1 MALLF
6 LLLFGIYR
14 EAFRT
19 ELIIDPISVP
29 RRYEET
35 GLTAEVMAD
44 RVGDALREIEVL
56 AGTTIERDNLVRLK
70 DEEAAPDVSIPGTK
84 LELKTVV
91 ELARELIGIHPKH
104 VRGDLV
110 VRPPTLRDWPT
121 ILCHVPRHSG
131 SRLRPCRPTQPSRV

>member
-91 ELARELIGIHPKH
+91 
-104 VRGDLV
+104 
-110 VRPPTLRDWPT
+110 W
-121 ILCHVPRHSG
+121 
-131 SRLRPCRPTQPSRV
+131 